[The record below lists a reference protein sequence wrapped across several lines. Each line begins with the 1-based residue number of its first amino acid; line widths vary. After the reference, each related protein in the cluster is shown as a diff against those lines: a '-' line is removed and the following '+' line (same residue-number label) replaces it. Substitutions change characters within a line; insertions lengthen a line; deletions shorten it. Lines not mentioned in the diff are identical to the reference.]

1 MRLFYAIEIPN
12 KARKAIH
19 GYLDRCGFYRSEN
32 ISFVKGDNLHITIMF
47 LGEQDPEKILQI
59 DKIKMLAAEIIKAPL
74 EIYLEEF
81 GAFVHRGGKQ
91 RTFWIGVSDP
101 SGTLQSLHAGV
112 KEVMIEEKHI
122 PKTKTKIF
130 TPHITVGRSKR
141 GTIDIKNFPPFP
153 RTAFTISRL
162 TLFSS
167 SLKPSG
173 AEYSIVKRY

>member
-1 MRLFYAIEIPN
+1 
-12 KARKAIH
+12 
-19 GYLDRCGFYRSEN
+19 
-32 ISFVKGDNLHITIMF
+32 MF

-59 DKIKMLAAEIIKAPL
+59 DKVGKLAAEILKASL

-81 GAFVHRGGKQ
+81 GVFVRRDGKQ

-101 SGTLQSLHAGV
+101 SGALQSLHAGV
-112 KEVMIEEKHI
+112 KEVMIEENII
-122 PKTKTKIF
+122 PKTRIKIF

-153 RTAFTISRL
+153 RTAFTYSRL